1 MARFEFSGVPDL
13 SPTGAPSGDYEN
25 ITASPAAF
33 GAQKAR
39 ALQTLGQGVE
49 NVGEAGFNVL
59 KFHNKIASDY
69 EQTNTFQDVDKML
82 YGDPSKSTPGADGK
96 PVPDLGFMGLT
107 GRDAADRREDTIK
120 AIEERRQQGRNNL
133 SSPEAQLEYDNS
145 TKRYVQNAYN
155 QIGRHSETQYKSWA
169 ADSNET
175 GANQA
180 RNDFVRNLDNPQGN
194 EAAARYIQFRE
205 QQAQV
210 KYGND
215 PQIMAGV
222 KENARRDLLKAH
234 VDAVAVHDAPGA
246 MKILEKPA
254 NKDLAGDQFD
264 NMYRGLEA
272 RANKQLGDR
281 AGASALDKARTGTP
295 SNFETP
301 QGIPRVA
308 PRLVSQAET
317 GDPNLG
323 PRALG
328 NISRDAG
335 GTKSYGFTGLN
346 SGSGSLAQFVRE
358 YGAQFGLRGSLGSP
372 GFDAQWHAAS
382 TEQTKEFRD
391 AQLKFF
397 ADHDVATVR
406 RDLRSVGIPE
416 NITGDPRVMTYFADR
431 HVQMGNLALSQAG
444 YAWDRA
450 NGDVPTFLRNMT
462 AIDGRP
468 ENLQSNFRTAIAT
481 GVYGPAGH
489 ATRLRTR
496 LNGALAAG
504 SEEGEGGTDEVTP
517 AAFVPGQTGQSPAA
531 AAPAGESPPTQRVS
545 VSQPTVAASIRPN
558 AYQNLRDN
566 PELRNNP
573 EAFARAETVVH
584 QQLQAEHLAEEQTT
598 QTKKAANDDA
608 AGDFTTELLN
618 AQTSSKPDYIG
629 MSNRIANDPRLDF
642 KTKHELSQW
651 VSDAAG
657 GHAERTYGPGFW
669 DIYKQIHA
677 PAGDPGKI
685 TDPSQIYDKVRP
697 GGPLTIAGADKA
709 IAEIRGAKT
718 PEGEAEA
725 QMKKQFFEH
734 VARPQITFTDEQLKI
749 KDQKGDENFLKFLAA
764 ATTVYDKGKA
774 SGLTA
779 AQLLDPESK
788 DYVGR
793 IIENFKAPAAE
804 RFADHLEDKGPG
816 LFSRIG
822 NAILAPFHVETP
834 AAPAPF
840 DPQSVKALPDLKAA
854 YDKRQITAAQAR
866 EMAIARGWARA
877 PQSAAPQ
884 VPTGP

>member
-1 MARFEFSGVPDL
+1 MARFEFDPVPTL

-59 KFHNKIASDY
+59 KFQNKVDADD
-69 EQTNTFQDVDKML
+69 QTNRFIETHDKLL
-82 YGDPSKSTPGADGK
+82 YGDPSKNTVGADGK
-96 PVPDLGFMGLT
+96 PVPDLGYMGLT
-107 GRDAADRREDTIK
+107 GRDASDRREDTLK
-120 AIEERRQQGRNNL
+120 ALKEAREAGRNNL
-133 SSPEAQLEYDNS
+133 QSPEAQLQYDGETRRQYS
-145 TKRYVQNAYN
+145 AAERT
-155 QIGRHSETQYKSWA
+155 IGGHAETQWKSWA
-169 ADSNET
+169 SDVSGTRATLALDGFVNHLDDPT
-175 GANQA
+175 QRQIDAHTYIDNKVKQTQA
-180 RNDFVRNLDNPQGN
+180 
-194 EAAARYIQFRE
+194 
-205 QQAQV
+205 
-210 KYGND
+210 KYGAD
-215 PQIMAGV
+215 PQITEGAV
-222 KENARRDLLKAH
+222 ASAKRDLLKAH
-234 VDAVAVHDAPGA
+234 VDAVAVKDAPEA
-246 MKILEKPA
+246 LKILRDNREI
-254 NKDLAGDQFD
+254 AGTHYDD
-264 NMYRGLEA
+264 MYRGLEA

-517 AAFVPGQTGQSPAA
+517 AAFVPGQTGQSPGTS
-531 AAPAGESPPTQRVS
+531 APAGESPPTQRVS
-545 VSQPTVAASIRPN
+545 VSQPTVAASIRPS

-651 VSDAAG
+651 VNEAAG
-657 GHAERTYGPGFW
+657 GKAERTYGPGFW
-669 DIYKQIHA
+669 DVFQQVHA

-685 TDPSQIYDKVRP
+685 TDVGQLYPLVRA
-697 GGPLTIAGADKA
+697 GGPLTIAGFDKLRT
-709 IAEIRGAKT
+709 EIDGAKT
-718 PEGEAEA
+718 PEGQAEGA
-725 QMKKQFFEH
+725 MKKQFLEV
-734 VARPQITFTDEQLKI
+734 VARPQITYEDPAFPNLTG
-749 KDQKGDENFLKFLAA
+749 KDPAGAARFLGFQAA
-764 ATTVYDKGKA
+764 FFKAYDDAKKAGKTPA
-774 SGLTA
+774 E
-779 AQLLDPESK
+779 LLDPNSREYLGKLIEPFRPSKGESFVDQLK
-788 DYVGR
+788 DKEAQPGFFSRLGTAIMGSGTPAKPAFDASTIKSPKDVRGALDARQLTYDEASR
-793 IIENFKAPAAE
+793 ILSE
-804 RFADHLEDKGPG
+804 RFG
-816 LFSRIG
+816 LR
-822 NAILAPFHVETP
+822 P
-834 AAPAPF
+834 AG
-840 DPQSVKALPDLKAA
+840 
-854 YDKRQITAAQAR
+854 AQ
-866 EMAIARGWARA
+866 
-877 PQSAAPQ
+877 PQ